1 MSVTYTNRKNVTY
14 YLGQTVTKTG
24 KPRYTFSR
32 EPAKQPVE
40 QVPEGWEISES
51 VNGVDTQA
59 KAKPKL
65 ILADELAVVAAQLR
79 RLPKAARYRCEAK
92 TNQIVIYEI
101 VRPDMTK
108 MIADMIKQGMLISP
122 REAQRL
128 SQLEEDYAHFSAVM
142 RFTLANPER
151 RRFLAERMVYRGEG
165 YWMGVGQEGSI
176 FELAT
181 RLVPTL
187 GTEEFFELW

>member
-1 MSVTYTNRKNVTY
+1 MPVTYTNRKNVTY
-14 YLGQTVTKTG
+14 HLGQTVTKTG
-24 KPRYTFSR
+24 KPRFTFSR

-51 VNGVDTQA
+51 INGLVTLV

-65 ILADELAVVAAQLR
+65 ILADELAAVQIQLR
-79 RLPKAARYRCEAK
+79 RLPRAVRYQAEVK
-92 TNQIVIYEI
+92 SSQIIIHENI
-101 VRPDMTK
+101 GPDLTEVL
-108 MIADMIKQGMLISP
+108 AELGRQGVLQDPRRVERLKLI
-122 REAQRL
+122 
-128 SQLEEDYAHFSAVM
+128 EEDYARFSPVL
-142 RFTLANPER
+142 RFILTDRER

-165 YWMGVGQEGSI
+165 YWMTVGQEGSI
-176 FELAT
+176 SDLAS

>member
-1 MSVTYTNRKNVTY
+1 MPVTYTNCKNVTY
-14 YLGQTVTKTG
+14 SLGQTTTKTG

-51 VNGVDTQA
+51 INGVVTLA

-65 ILADELAVVAAQLR
+65 ILADELAVVEAQLR

-92 TNQIVIYEI
+92 GNQIAIYENA
-101 VRPDMTK
+101 RPDMTK
-108 MIADMIKQGMLISP
+108 MMSEMIKQGMLIRP
-122 REAQRL
+122 REAERL
-128 SQLEEDYAHFSAVM
+128 SQLEEDFAHFSPVM
-142 RFTLANPER
+142 RFTLSDPEH

-165 YWMGVGQEGSI
+165 YWRTVDQEGSI

>member
-1 MSVTYTNRKNVTY
+1 MPVTYTNRKNVTY

-32 EPAKQPVE
+32 EPARQPVE

-51 VNGVDTQA
+51 INGVVTLA
-59 KAKPKL
+59 KTKPKL

-92 TNQIVIYEI
+92 ANQIVIYENA
-101 VRPDMTK
+101 RPDMTK
-108 MIADMIKQGMLISP
+108 MIAGMIGQGMLIRP
-122 REAQRL
+122 REAERL
-128 SQLEEDYAHFSAVM
+128 SQLEEDYAHFSPVI
-142 RFTLANPER
+142 RFTLADPQR
-151 RRFLAERMVYRGEG
+151 RSFLAERMVYRGEG
-165 YWMGVGQEGSI
+165 YWMTVGQEGSI
-176 FELAT
+176 SELAT

>member
-14 YLGQTVTKTG
+14 HLGQTVTKTG

-32 EPAKQPVE
+32 EPARQPVE

-51 VNGVDTQA
+51 INGVVTLA
-59 KAKPKL
+59 KTKPKL

-92 TNQIVIYEI
+92 ANQIVIYENA
-101 VRPDMTK
+101 RPDMTK
-108 MIADMIKQGMLISP
+108 MIAGMIGQGMLIRP
-122 REAQRL
+122 REAERL
-128 SQLEEDYAHFSAVM
+128 SQLEEDYAHFSPVI
-142 RFTLANPER
+142 RFTLADPQR
-151 RRFLAERMVYRGEG
+151 RSFLAERMVYRGEG
-165 YWMGVGQEGSI
+165 YWRAVDQEGSI
-176 FELAT
+176 FDLAT

>member
-1 MSVTYTNRKNVTY
+1 MAVTYTNHKNVTY

-24 KPRYTFSR
+24 KPRYAFSR
-32 EPAKQPVE
+32 EPAKQPIE

-51 VNGVDTQA
+51 VNGIVTLA

-65 ILADELAVVAAQLR
+65 ILADELAVVEVQLR

-92 TNQIVIYEI
+92 ANQIVLYENE
-101 VRPDMTK
+101 RPDVTN
-108 MIADMIKQGMLISP
+108 MIAGMIKQGMLISQ
-122 REAQRL
+122 RETQRL
-128 SQLEEDYAHFSAVM
+128 SQFEEDYAHFSPVM
-142 RFTLANPER
+142 RFTLADPER
-151 RRFLAERMVYRGEG
+151 RRFLAGRMVYRGEG
-165 YWMGVGQEGSI
+165 YWMTVGQEGSI
-176 FELAT
+176 FDLVT